1 VAEFL
6 KNSPVINDITQNI
19 NLSEIFTP
27 GDTDTDSSSNL
38 LNNLGDL
45 PPLTQLAFTEVFR
58 LPYQQLNNEMRTYE
72 EILNGA
78 KAPSRIMFYEVQK
91 WSVDAGNNP
100 VERIQSYFVPN
111 TGNNDRANLYDTQ
124 IRYGKSY
131 IYRIYSH
138 VLVVGNSYR
147 YQLDEITSP
156 EQYSDGNNLTAKMCV
171 FNNPNIRLI
180 RVPYYQKLIVV
191 SDKPP
196 ISPDVSIY
204 PYFGSQNKLKFLL
217 QGANGEVR
225 QMPVIINPGD
235 QTIFDN
241 VRKALNLGPTE
252 TIPFKS
258 DDPSVKFDIFRLD
271 RRPAAYS
278 DFKFGD
284 YQQITYAP
292 FVNPYK
298 KASSAAFDDS
308 IEPNKKYYY
317 TFRSVDVHGKVSNP
331 SPIYE
336 IEISYDGASAFL
348 LTKVISLVPEKNPP
362 QAATKKLRKYIRI
375 KPNFEQTLLNERQSG
390 IITPDGAFDSD
401 WFPKTENER
410 QNHNKE
416 IILGRDESSLW
427 NKTFKVRL
435 ISKKSGKKIDLNINF
450 KTNKVIIDEKDVNN
464 IS

>member
-1 VAEFL
+1 
-6 KNSPVINDITQNI
+6 
-19 NLSEIFTP
+19 
-27 GDTDTDSSSNL
+27 
-38 LNNLGDL
+38 
-45 PPLTQLAFTEVFR
+45 
-58 LPYQQLNNEMRTYE
+58 
-72 EILNGA
+72 
-78 KAPSRIMFYEVQK
+78 
-91 WSVDAGNNP
+91 
-100 VERIQSYFVPN
+100 
-111 TGNNDRANLYDTQ
+111 
-124 IRYGKSY
+124 
-131 IYRIYSH
+131 
-138 VLVVGNSYR
+138 
-147 YQLDEITSP
+147 
-156 EQYSDGNNLTAKMCV
+156 
-171 FNNPNIRLI
+171 
-180 RVPYYQKLIVV
+180 
-191 SDKPP
+191 
-196 ISPDVSIY
+196 
-204 PYFGSQNKLKFLL
+204 
-217 QGANGEVR
+217 
-225 QMPVIINPGD
+225 MPVIINPGD